1 MILLQDDRVDKVPHF
16 FILSC
21 GQRSLNKLH
30 SQSRLI
36 ILCLLDPS
44 SHKWPSHLPRNFSAE
59 TVCSNC
65 CRRGANLG
73 DKRILKDINNH
84 NLGLKIRILTSFTKE
99 MARSL
104 TVTIVPPRIFVG
116 EHWKASQI
124 AIIRLSWSPALILPG
139 RPLTPPPASSIP
151 VSSNPDLLAQT
162 LPDRCE
168 EILRLLI
175 CNGGQMSL
183 YRLVFQSYH
192 DKTNPRL
199 ETPLLSQAPGLL
211 ILRKMITFLCVLV
224 PIFSTAWI

>member
-1 MILLQDDRVDKVPHF
+1 MCTHYGTQCLHIMVLYVYTFINVMCNHFHLANFHCRKHISSRNLL
-16 FILSC
+16 
-21 GQRSLNKLH
+21 
-30 SQSRLI
+30 
-36 ILCLLDPS
+36 LLES
-44 SHKWPSHLPRNFSAE
+44 
-59 TVCSNC
+59 
-65 CRRGANLG
+65 
-73 DKRILKDINNH
+73 IINNH
-84 NLGLKIRILTSFTKE
+84 DLGLKIRILTSFTKE
-99 MARSL
+99 MVRSL